1 MYAFIYVTQNLYICP
16 VFSGE
21 KGKCT
26 KDICKLMV
34 IMDLKSR
41 WLQQWEMN
49 VCGFLLRL
57 KTMQVFFK
65 TSFSLGKKSQ

>member
-1 MYAFIYVTQNLYICP
+1 M
-16 VFSGE
+16 
-21 KGKCT
+21 

-41 WLQQWEMN
+41 SPEQWEMS
-49 VCGFLLRL
+49 VCGFFLLW

-65 TSFSLGKKSQ
+65 TSFSLGKKGQ